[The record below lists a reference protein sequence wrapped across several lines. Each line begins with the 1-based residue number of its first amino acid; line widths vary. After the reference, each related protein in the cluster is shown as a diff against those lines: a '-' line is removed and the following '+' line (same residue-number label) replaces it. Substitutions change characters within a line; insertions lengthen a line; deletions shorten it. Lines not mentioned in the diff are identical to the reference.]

1 MKGST
6 PHRLS
11 AGHRLFVRVAVPV
24 LRLWFATCRI
34 QIVGRHCHD
43 DYVNGVAS
51 GVGATWH
58 RNSIFLVWFYR
69 HVRPMIL
76 FSRSRDGEL
85 IARFAERL
93 GIIPIRG
100 SSSRGGKEAF
110 REMLRYLAGP
120 GARKVAT
127 VLDGPKGPKYVA
139 KMGMILLAQKSGLPI
154 MPIMMSAKPAIVLR
168 RTWDQTMI
176 PLPFSRVVVLY
187 REPWV
192 LPRRVGKDQ
201 LEAFR
206 LTMEKTLN
214 EMRVEAD
221 ERVGHGAD
229 PEMAEGVR

>member
-1 MKGST
+1 MMKGIP

-11 AGHRLFVRVAVPV
+11 AGHRLFVRIAVPV
-24 LRLWFATCRI
+24 FRLWFATCRI

-43 DYVNGVAS
+43 DYVNGEAS

-58 RNSIFLVWFYR
+58 RNSLFLVWFYR

-110 REMLRYLAGP
+110 REMLRYLAEP

-154 MPIMMSAKPAIVLR
+154 MPIMMSAKPAIIFR
-168 RTWDQTMI
+168 KTWDQTMI
-176 PLPFSRVVVLY
+176 PLPFSRVVVIY
-187 REPWV
+187 REPWR
-192 LPRRVGKDQ
+192 LPRRVAKDQ
-201 LEAFR
+201 LEDFR
-206 LTMEKTLN
+206 LSMERTLN

-221 ERVGHGAD
+221 QLAGYEAD
-229 PEMAEGVR
+229 PGMDGG